1 MLRKAHRGHKMRRFM
16 LLLAI
21 PLTVF
26 IFVSY
31 GCKEREQAKKVAGEV
46 KKEVKEEAKP
56 VAKPKAKKPEPA
68 TKVNINTATAGEL
81 AQVPGIG
88 EKLAR
93 RIVKYREK
101 RGNFQTIEDIK
112 KVKANWDKRY
122 NKAKNYITVGEPTAP
137 GGGETTPEKTEST
150 PVPAPAQ

>member
-1 MLRKAHRGHKMRRFM
+1 MKRFM

-26 IFVSY
+26 IFASS
-31 GCKEREQAKKVAGEV
+31 GCKEREQAKEGVGEV
-46 KKEVKEEAKP
+46 KKEAKEEAKP
-56 VAKPKAKKPEPA
+56 AAKPKAKKPEPA
-68 TKVNINTATAGEL
+68 TKININTATAGEL

-93 RIVKYREK
+93 RIVRYREK

-122 NKAKNYITVGEPTAP
+122 NKAKNYITVGEPAAPAP
-137 GGGETTPEKTEST
+137 GGGETVPEKTEST
-150 PVPAPAQ
+150 PASQPAQ

>member
-1 MLRKAHRGHKMRRFM
+1 MKRFM
-16 LLLAI
+16 LLLVI

-26 IFVSY
+26 VFASY
-31 GCKEREQAKKVAGEV
+31 GCKEKEQAKEGVGEV
-46 KKEVKEEAKP
+46 KKEAKEEAKP
-56 VAKPKAKKPEPA
+56 VAKPKPKKAEPA

-93 RIVKYREK
+93 RIVRYREK
-101 RGNFQTIEDIK
+101 RGDFQTIEDIK

-122 NKAKNYITVGEPTAP
+122 NKAKNYITVGGPAAPAP
-137 GGGETTPEKTEST
+137 GGGETAPGGAEST
-150 PVPAPAQ
+150 PAPQPAQ

>member
-1 MLRKAHRGHKMRRFM
+1 MRRFM

-26 IFVSY
+26 IFASS
-31 GCKEREQAKKVAGEV
+31 GCKEREQAKEGIGEV
-46 KKEVKEEAKP
+46 KKEAKEEAKP
-56 VAKPKAKKPEPA
+56 AAKPKAKKPEPV
-68 TKVNINTATAGEL
+68 TRVNINTATAVEL

-88 EKLAR
+88 EKLAS

-101 RGNFQTIEDIK
+101 HGDFQTTEDIK

-122 NKAKNYITVGEPTAP
+122 NKAKNYITVGKPTAPAP
-137 GGGETTPEKTEST
+137 GGGETAPEKTEST
-150 PVPAPAQ
+150 PAPQPAK

>member
-1 MLRKAHRGHKMRRFM
+1 MKRFM

-26 IFVSY
+26 IFISS
-31 GCKEREQAKKVAGEV
+31 GCKEREQAKEGVGEV
-46 KKEVKEEAKP
+46 KKEAKEEPKP
-56 VAKPKAKKPEPA
+56 ATKPKAKKPEPA
-68 TKVNINTATAGEL
+68 TRVNINTATAGEL

-122 NKAKNYITVGEPTAP
+122 DRAKNYITVGEPAAPAP

-150 PVPAPAQ
+150 PAPQPAQ

>member
-1 MLRKAHRGHKMRRFM
+1 MKRFM

-26 IFVSY
+26 VFVSY
-31 GCKEREQAKKVAGEV
+31 GCKEREQAKEGVGEV
-46 KKEVKEEAKP
+46 KKEAKKEEAKP
-56 VAKPKAKKPEPA
+56 AAKPKAKKAEPA

-93 RIVKYREK
+93 RIVRYREK
-101 RGNFQTIEDIK
+101 RGDFQTIEDIK

-122 NKAKNYITVGEPTAP
+122 NKAKNYITVGEPAAPAP
-137 GGGETTPEKTEST
+137 GGGETAPGGAEST
-150 PVPAPAQ
+150 PAPQPAR